1 MSEAIP
7 TRVGLLGWPVGHSR
21 SPAMHNAAFQ
31 ALGLNW
37 EYLLLP
43 VAPEYVADA
52 VRGLRAFGFAGA
64 NVTVPHK
71 QAVMA
76 GLDEVTVE
84 ARAIGAVNTIV
95 NREGWLVGHNTDALG
110 FLRALREA
118 GVEPRGCRAVV
129 LGAGGA
135 ARAVVYALL
144 AARAQ
149 VTIAN
154 RTVGTARRLGN
165 EFGALFGAR
174 VLVLPLTMDLARV
187 LVAADLLVNTTS
199 VGMARP
205 GDPRPGAD
213 PLPAGLALRAGIAV
227 NDLVYAPLETA
238 LLCRARAAGAQTVDG
253 LGMLVHQGAAAFELW
268 TGQKAPVET
277 MRAAAGG
284 GSET

>member
-1 MSEAIP
+1 MEAVVP

-43 VAPEYVADA
+43 VPPERLGDA
-52 VRGLRAFGFAGA
+52 IRGLRALGFAGA

-71 QAVMA
+71 QAAMSC
-76 GLDEVTVE
+76 LDTVTIE

-95 NREGWLVGHNTDALG
+95 NHGGALTGYNTDALG
-110 FLRALREA
+110 FLRALRDA
-118 GVEPRGCRAVV
+118 GFDARGCRALV

-144 AARAQ
+144 AARAR

-154 RTVGTARRLGN
+154 RTIARGRGLAD
-165 EFGALFGAR
+165 EIGALFHAR
-174 VLVLPLTMDLARV
+174 VVVVPLDTPVLARA
-187 LVAADLLVNTTS
+187 LRDCDLLVNTTS

-205 GDPRPGAD
+205 GKPE
-213 PLPAGLALRAGIAV
+213 PLGSPLDEELELRADMVV
-227 NDLVYAPLETA
+227 NDLVYAPLETP
-238 LLCRARAAGAQTVDG
+238 LLRRARAAGARVVDG

-268 TGQKAPVET
+268 TGHKPSLDL
-277 MRAAAGG
+277 MRVAALQVTA
-284 GSET
+284 